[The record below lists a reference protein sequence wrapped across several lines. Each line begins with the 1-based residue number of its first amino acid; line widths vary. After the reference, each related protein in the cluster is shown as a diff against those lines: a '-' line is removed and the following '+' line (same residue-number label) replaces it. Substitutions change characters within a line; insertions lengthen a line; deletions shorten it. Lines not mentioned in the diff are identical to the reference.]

1 LTTTLFW
8 SLTKENYID
17 GFKMESRVSSS
28 DNSSSVAVGKIFEM
42 RGEKME
48 IGFIKTAKF
57 EPCTAHTKNF
67 FAGR

>member
-17 GFKMESRVSSS
+17 GFKMENRVSSS

-42 RGEKME
+42 SR
-48 IGFIKTAKF
+48 
-57 EPCTAHTKNF
+57 
-67 FAGR
+67 